1 MEEWHDS
8 FVFGSILNAMKDYYP
23 EVLDYSAEMYL
34 KEAKTG
40 GGGHPLINGVLGTWL
55 DHMKGVRKNE
65 GRSRQKDIMV
75 NRSEAYWNQ

>member
-1 MEEWHDS
+1 
-8 FVFGSILNAMKDYYP
+8 
-23 EVLDYSAEMYL
+23 MYL

-40 GGGHPLINGVLGTWL
+40 GGGHPLINGVLGKWL

-75 NRSEAYWNQ
+75 NRTESYWNQ